1 MQWEELS
8 SALAC
13 RYTES
18 ETGRYFFFLRIYA
31 VWCLFDAER
40 EDIEGLHF
48 YWLPWDYCLQRLE
61 PEGGI
66 SGTGDVGSTIPEEA

>member
-1 MQWEELS
+1 M
-8 SALAC
+8 
-13 RYTES
+13 
-18 ETGRYFFFLRIYA
+18 RIYA